1 MLLCAAASSKWR
13 SKWKGICCIACTTPY
28 STHCWRFA
36 GRRILEMERFFLKG
50 TEDKRRR
57 VSKVLLKGLYFSQTS
72 NVNTITHETNKR
84 NMFRTLEV
92 VVLGLFLTIV
102 HTNLWVLASLPKF
115 IWGYVCVLTRF
126 VCELTRKFDIR
137 NMLLP

>member
-1 MLLCAAASSKWR
+1 
-13 SKWKGICCIACTTPY
+13 
-28 STHCWRFA
+28 
-36 GRRILEMERFFLKG
+36 MERFFLKG

-57 VSKVLLKGLYFSQTS
+57 VSEVLLKGLYFSQTS

-102 HTNLWVLASLPKF
+102 HTNLWVLASLPNF
-115 IWGYVCVLTRF
+115 I
-126 VCELTRKFDIR
+126 
-137 NMLLP
+137 